1 MAAMRSW
8 RLKGLAA
15 EVVVSVAASVATAR
29 TTNARVAMRG
39 RRPRGEGGAA
49 GHRGGPARAGDG

>member
-1 MAAMRSW
+1 MMAAMRSW

-29 TTNARVAMRG
+29 TTNARRDA
-39 RRPRGEGGAA
+39 GGAPGWRQGTGWA
-49 GHRGGPARAGDG
+49 GARRRW